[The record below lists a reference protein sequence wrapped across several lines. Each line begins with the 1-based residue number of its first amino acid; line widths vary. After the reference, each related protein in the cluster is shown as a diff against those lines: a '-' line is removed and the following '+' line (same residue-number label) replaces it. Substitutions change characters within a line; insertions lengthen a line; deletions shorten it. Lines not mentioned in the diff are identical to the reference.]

1 VSASDYRSYQVITGG
16 TPSIRETTQHYII
29 IMSIKED
36 TLTGAPETTDEYDA
50 MIQVLDTLI
59 SEGLRKFVGDGRLRD
74 MEKEEKRLEYM
85 KRTEQVIRAKREVV
99 KDKQLQEMGRTL
111 EALQESNDLDLNLS
125 N

>member
-1 VSASDYRSYQVITGG
+1 
-16 TPSIRETTQHYII
+16 
-29 IMSIKED
+29 MSIKED
-36 TLTGAPETTDEYDA
+36 TLTGEPETTDEYEA

-111 EALQESNDLDLNLS
+111 EALQETNDLDLDMS

>member
-1 VSASDYRSYQVITGG
+1 
-16 TPSIRETTQHYII
+16 
-29 IMSIKED
+29 MSIKEN
-36 TLTGAPETTDEYDA
+36 TLTGEPETTDEYEA

-111 EALQESNDLDLNLS
+111 EALQETNDLDLDMS

>member
-1 VSASDYRSYQVITGG
+1 
-16 TPSIRETTQHYII
+16 
-29 IMSIKED
+29 MSIKEN
-36 TLTGAPETTDEYDA
+36 TLTGEPETTDEYEA
-50 MIQVLDTLI
+50 MNQVLDTLI

-111 EALQESNDLDLNLS
+111 EALQETNDLDLDLS

>member
-1 VSASDYRSYQVITGG
+1 
-16 TPSIRETTQHYII
+16 
-29 IMSIKED
+29 MSIKEN
-36 TLTGAPETTDEYDA
+36 TLTGEPETTDEYEA

-111 EALQESNDLDLNLS
+111 EALQETNDLDLDLS

>member
-1 VSASDYRSYQVITGG
+1 
-16 TPSIRETTQHYII
+16 
-29 IMSIKED
+29 MSIQED
-36 TLTGAPETTDEYDA
+36 TLTGEPETTDEYEA

-74 MEKEEKRLEYM
+74 MEKEEKRLAYM

-111 EALQESNDLDLNLS
+111 EALQETNDLDLDMS

>member
-1 VSASDYRSYQVITGG
+1 
-16 TPSIRETTQHYII
+16 
-29 IMSIKED
+29 MSIQED
-36 TLTGAPETTDEYDA
+36 TLTGHPETTDEYDA

-111 EALQESNDLDLNLS
+111 EALQETNDLDLNLS

>member
-1 VSASDYRSYQVITGG
+1 
-16 TPSIRETTQHYII
+16 
-29 IMSIKED
+29 MSIQED
-36 TLTGAPETTDEYDA
+36 TLTGDPETSDEYDA

-111 EALQESNDLDLNLS
+111 EALQETNDLDLDMS